1 MPSVIK
7 RICNLKKNN
16 AAFMW
21 LKKKFEDT
29 KSVIRSRKDGEKI
42 QWKNGKGKT
51 IIYKTLHRKLSIEQ
65 QETH

>member
-1 MPSVIK
+1 
-7 RICNLKKNN
+7 
-16 AAFMW
+16 MW
-21 LKKKFEDT
+21 LRKKFEDT